1 MPKTTERPLLDRRL
15 IIVTGKGG
23 CGKTTVAAATALA
36 AAESG
41 RRVALIEL
49 GRDEHLH
56 RLLAPDS
63 QPVGYAG
70 RELHPSLWVFHIDP
84 FEALAE
90 YIGMQIGLTSLVK
103 RALRQ
108 ASFQQL
114 LGAAPGWRELVTL
127 GKIGHLEN
135 LARAGARP
143 DYDLIV
149 VDAPASGHGLAFLD
163 VPRVVQSAIKSG
175 PLRRR
180 ARDIETLLQDPARTL
195 LLPVTLAEELP
206 VRETIELVARARD
219 ELGMQLD
226 RVVVNRVVPVPF
238 GSELDT
244 LEARLES
251 LPTGTTFGSLPAPR
265 VLAHCCASRRAR
277 FELNHAYVS
286 ELAGRIALP
295 IVPLSD
301 IPGGIEAPRDLLR
314 LGGEML
320 RKSGTG
326 STHVAQNEL
335 SSQPVS
341 RA

>member
-1 MPKTTERPLLDRRL
+1 MPEMAEKPLLDFRL

-23 CGKTTVAAATALA
+23 CGKTTVAASTAVA

-56 RLLAPDS
+56 RLLDPDS

-70 RELHPSLWVFHIDP
+70 RELQPSLWVFHIDP

-90 YIGMQIGLTSLVK
+90 YLGMQLGLTSLVK

-114 LGAAPGWRELVTL
+114 LAAAPGWRELVIL
-127 GKIGHLEN
+127 GKIGQLEEA
-135 LARAGARP
+135 ARAGSRP

-149 VDAPASGHGLAFLD
+149 VDAPASGHGLTFLD

-180 ARDIETLLQDPARTL
+180 ARDIETLLHDPTRTR

-219 ELGMQLD
+219 ELGVPLD

-238 GSELDT
+238 ASEFDT

-251 LPTGTTFGSLPAPR
+251 LPTGTTLGSLPTPR

-277 FELNHAYVS
+277 YELNHAHVS
-286 ELAGRIALP
+286 ELADRIALP
-295 IVPLSD
+295 IVLLSD
-301 IPGGIEAPRDLLR
+301 IPGGIEAPRDLLQ
-314 LGGEML
+314 LGRELL
-320 RKSGTG
+320 RKSGTDL
-326 STHVAQNEL
+326 THVREDEL
-335 SSQPVS
+335 ITQPVS